1 MNVQF
6 LSNEKGEKTA
16 AVIPI
21 EYWNKIKQ
29 QLEIEAPDF
38 WGDLPEHVKDGIQKA
53 QKQYLAGE
61 TKSNDEVMEKYKR
74 YL

>member
-16 AVIPI
+16 AIIPI
-21 EYWNKIKQ
+21 EDWNKIKHK
-29 QLEIEAPDF
+29 LKLEAPDF
-38 WGDLPEHVKDGIQKA
+38 WDDLPEHVKDGINKSLN
-53 QKQYLAGE
+53 QYLSGE
-61 TKSNDEVMEKYKR
+61 TKSNEEVMEKYKK

>member
-21 EYWNKIKQ
+21 EYWNKIKK
-29 QLEIEAPDF
+29 QLEIEAQ
-38 WGDLPEHVKDGIQKA
+38 EASVMSHTHRRA
-53 QKQYLAGE
+53 QIRKTS
-61 TKSNDEVMEKYKR
+61 TKICKNP
-74 YL
+74 

>member
-21 EYWNKIKQ
+21 EYWNKIKK
-29 QLEIEAPDF
+29 QLKIEEPDF
-38 WGDLPEHVKDGIQKA
+38 WNGLPDHVKDGIEKA
-53 QKQYLAGE
+53 QKQFFAGE
-61 TKSNDEVMEKYKR
+61 TKTDDEVMDSFKKY
-74 YL
+74 L

>member
-21 EYWNKIKQ
+21 EDWNKIKRK
-29 QLEIEAPDF
+29 LELEAPDF
-38 WGDLPEHVKDGIQKA
+38 WDELPLHVKDGINKS
-53 QKQYLAGE
+53 QKQYSSGE
-61 TKSNDEVMEKYKR
+61 TKSNDEVMEKYKN

>member
-16 AVIPI
+16 AII
-21 EYWNKIKQ
+21 SIDDWNDIKSK
-29 QLEIEAPDF
+29 LKLTDSDF
-38 WGDLPEHVKDGIQKA
+38 WDELPEHVKDGIARA
-53 QKQYLAGE
+53 QKQHLAGE
-61 TKSNDEVMEKYKR
+61 TKSNEEVMEKFRK